1 MDFHYNVSRRHLIM
15 IKNPSNCKTAVEMRN
30 ALIEARDDTERTIE
44 NITYWVEGLN
54 QMIEQFDKTIDGI
67 VISDQTETAEEYLYR
82 ANYVYNYLYRSIV
95 VANLCLDDIIST
107 ARKENDKVR
116 AFKSVV
122 ESSL

>member
-1 MDFHYNVSRRHLIM
+1 
-15 IKNPSNCKTAVEMRN
+15 MRN